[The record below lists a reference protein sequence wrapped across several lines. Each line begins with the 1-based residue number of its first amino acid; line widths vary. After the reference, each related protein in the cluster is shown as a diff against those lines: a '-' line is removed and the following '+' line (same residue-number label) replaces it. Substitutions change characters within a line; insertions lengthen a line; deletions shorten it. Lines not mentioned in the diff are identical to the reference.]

1 MRIFTYT
8 LTSGSIS
15 INTNDGVTQLS
26 IEANASSEC
35 TIEGN
40 FPFQTFTSSPIVLEG
55 GQSVTLMAMSP
66 ASPIDG
72 VTITHVSGTIDILIG
87 A

>member
-1 MRIFTYT
+1 MRIFTFT

-40 FPFQTFTSSPIVLEG
+40 FPFQSFTSSPIVLEG

>member
-8 LTSGSIS
+8 LSSGSLS
-15 INTNDGVTQLS
+15 INTADGVTQIS
-26 IEANASSEC
+26 VESNASSEC

-40 FPFQTFTSSPIVLEG
+40 FPFQSFLSSPIVLES
-55 GQSVTLMAMSP
+55 GQSITLMATTP

>member
-1 MRIFTYT
+1 MRVFTYT
-8 LTSGSIS
+8 LSSGSIT
-15 INTNDGVTQLS
+15 INTVDGVTQIS
-26 IEANASSEC
+26 VEANAASEC

-40 FPFQTFTSSPIVLEG
+40 FPFQSFTSSAIVLEA
-55 GQSVTLMAMSP
+55 GQSVTLMASTP

>member
-1 MRIFTYT
+1 
-8 LTSGSIS
+8 
-15 INTNDGVTQLS
+15 
-26 IEANASSEC
+26 
-35 TIEGN
+35 
-40 FPFQTFTSSPIVLEG
+40 
-55 GQSVTLMAMSP
+55 MATTP

>member
-15 INTNDGVTQLS
+15 INTADGVTQIS

-40 FPFQTFTSSPIVLEG
+40 FPFQSFTSSPITLEA
-55 GQSVTLMAMSP
+55 GQSVTLMASTP